1 MITLADASE
10 LNKDVPDTVI
20 TPLSVIP
27 LPPLIDRSPFTV
39 NVPRFNAVVPL
50 SIVTSPELPAVAAE
64 TAPVN
69 ALLSVLKV
77 IVALLALVVKDDVPV
92 TARATFCVILPVVAV
107 TLRLPPTA
115 PPVLPSMNRSPFALA
130 EESKS
135 TAALSTNVILPNVP
149 DPAAA

>member
-69 ALLSVLKV
+69 ALLLVLKV
-77 IVALLALVVKDDVPV
+77 IVALLALVVNEEVPPI
-92 TARATFCVILPVVAV
+92 ARAIL
-107 TLRLPPTA
+107 
-115 PPVLPSMNRSPFALA
+115 
-130 EESKS
+130 
-135 TAALSTNVILPNVP
+135 
-149 DPAAA
+149 